1 MAYSNANLKV
11 NVDNIPGALKKYNQ
25 WIGWLFE
32 KNDQGQKTK
41 VPKHIVKGY
50 NASIKK
56 PQDWVAFETCLK
68 YIKNFAGI
76 GFVTSKNDPFVI
88 WDLDACRNID
98 TGVINEQAIKIIDK
112 LNSYTEIS
120 PSGKGIR
127 IIVKGTIGVFGRR
140 NRTAKIEAYDS
151 CQYLTITGHH
161 LRGTPKTIKKRN
173 KIGFKLHKEVFSKQ
187 VRNICKNK
195 KNEAHLLHKDMEVP
209 ILFSSES

>member
-1 MAYSNANLKV
+1 MAYSNANLNV
-11 NVDNIPGALKKYNQ
+11 NVENIPAALKKYNQ

-32 KNDQGQKTK
+32 KNAQGQKTK

-98 TGVINEQAIKIIDK
+98 TGVINEQAMKIIDK

-120 PSGKGIR
+120 PSEKVFELLLRVLLAFLGEGIVR
-127 IIVKGTIGVFGRR
+127 
-140 NRTAKIEAYDS
+140 
-151 CQYLTITGHH
+151 Q
-161 LRGTPKTIKKRN
+161 
-173 KIGFKLHKEVFSKQ
+173 KLKLMILV
-187 VRNICKNK
+187 NI
-195 KNEAHLLHKDMEVP
+195 
-209 ILFSSES
+209 